1 MRKKNVWNELEER
14 LRAVFPYQWPDDL
27 DEDDDKNWY
36 YDSSEDPLI
45 PFITGEEGGCPWR
58 MLEEATKQG
67 IEFVEYEGSF
77 YENVD
82 YDNIP
87 QGTEDECS
95 AIVKVDGEFYK
106 IGLIYTSSRGLLFTQ
121 EAFKVSPKTIEVVI
135 YE

>member
-1 MRKKNVWNELEER
+1 MRKKNVWDELETR
-14 LRAVFPYQWPDDL
+14 LRTVFPYSWPDDL

-36 YDSSEDPLI
+36 YDSSQDPLI
-45 PFITGEEGGCPWR
+45 PFITGEEKDNKK
-58 MLEEATKQG
+58 LVKIAAEQG

-82 YDNIP
+82 YDSIP
-87 QGTEDECS
+87 QGTEDECN

-106 IGLIYTSSRGLLFTQ
+106 IGLIYTSRRGHLFEQ